1 MNDQSDAQPFQHLL
15 LAVDGSKNANRAL
28 QTAAQIAQQF
38 HSRITLLSV
47 YRHIS
52 YTNRRY
58 NQIRFGPI
66 DDASPVELSLKAIAE
81 EVLHEAQKT
90 LNDLG
95 INQIEVLIRRGAPAT
110 TILKAAEEKA
120 ADTIMMG
127 CRGLG
132 EIEGLLLGSVSH
144 KVNSLSKCTCITVR

>member
-1 MNDQSDAQPFQHLL
+1 MNKQSYTKPFQHLL
-15 LAVDGSKNANRAL
+15 LAIDGSENANRAL
-28 QTAAQIAQQF
+28 QTAADIARQF
-38 HSRITLLSV
+38 NSRMTLLSV

-58 NQIRFGPI
+58 NQVRFGPI
-66 DDASPVELSLKAIAE
+66 DNASPVELSLKAIAE
-81 EVLHEAQKT
+81 EALLEAQNT

-95 INQIEVLIRRGAPAT
+95 IDQIEVLIRRGAPAT
-110 TILKAAEEKA
+110 TILKVAEEQLV
-120 ADTIMMG
+120 DTIMMG

-144 KVNSLSKCTCITVR
+144 KVNSLAKCTCITVR